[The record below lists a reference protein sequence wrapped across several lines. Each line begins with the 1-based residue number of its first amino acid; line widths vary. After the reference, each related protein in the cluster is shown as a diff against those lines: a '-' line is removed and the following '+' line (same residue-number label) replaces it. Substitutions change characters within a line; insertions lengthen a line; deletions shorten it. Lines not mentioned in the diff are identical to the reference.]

1 MGPDDF
7 NRFPQGDEE
16 LKMQAHKIVRAVNRR
31 CDIAFET
38 ADGKKVSVPLT
49 SLTLSLSASELTAG
63 TQVFALSSL
72 TKMYFSVSDE
82 TVTGITSLGAEAVA
96 ESDESAVFYDLRGRR
111 VSRDQMRSGIYIVKS
126 KNKTAKIFVK

>member
-1 MGPDDF
+1 MLLAGTLS
-7 NRFPQGDEE
+7 
-16 LKMQAHKIVRAVNRR
+16 LKADGYAYLT
-31 CDIAFET
+31 FET
-38 ADGKKVSVPLT
+38 AGGKKVSVPLT
-49 SLTLSLSASELTAG
+49 SLTLSLSDSELTAG
-63 TQVFALSSL
+63 AQVFALSDL

-82 TVTGITSLGAEAVA
+82 TVTGITSLSAEAVA

>member
-1 MGPDDF
+1 MKKAALFIMLLAGTLS
-7 NRFPQGDEE
+7 
-16 LKMQAHKIVRAVNRR
+16 LKADGYAYLT
-31 CDIAFET
+31 FET

-63 TQVFALSSL
+63 
-72 TKMYFSVSDE
+72 
-82 TVTGITSLGAEAVA
+82 TGITSLGAEAVA

>member
-1 MGPDDF
+1 MKKAALFIMLLAGTLS
-7 NRFPQGDEE
+7 
-16 LKMQAHKIVRAVNRR
+16 LKADGYAYLT
-31 CDIAFET
+31 FET

-63 TQVFALSSL
+63 AQVFALSDL